1 MANFLEK
8 VQEERTRQIKGKG
21 LTPEYDLITNK
32 YEQLA
37 TAAACYASPEENR
50 GNFSFGFLSC
60 WPFDIRWWKPSP
72 LDRKKEIIKAAALL
86 YAEYDR
92 LDKLE
97 KKGGDR

>member
-1 MANFLEK
+1 MSDFIKK
-8 VQEERTRQIKGKG
+8 VQEERTRQIETKGWS
-21 LTPEYDLITNK
+21 PEYDSMANTD
-32 YEQLA
+32 EQLA

-92 LDKLE
+92 LDRLDKE
-97 KKGGDR
+97 GGDR

>member
-8 VQEERTRQIKGKG
+8 VQEERTRQIETEGWS
-21 LTPEYDLITNK
+21 PEYDSMVNTD
-32 YEQLA
+32 EQLA
-37 TAAACYASPEENR
+37 TAAACYACPENLR
-50 GNFSFGFLSC
+50 GDFIYGLLSF
-60 WPFDIRWWKPSP
+60 WPFDTRWWKPSP

-97 KKGGDR
+97 KKGGNR